1 MELSNIQPLNKGK
14 PDKGKPDKGQPDTGQ
29 PPTDILLDGE
39 NLIPSNLLPLLPK
52 MALTMADRGHEEAA
66 RSLQLLAASLNSET
80 ISGSPEM
87 LAETTLGFL
96 LRLLQA
102 TLKSNG
108 NPEVVWRLLAEK
120 PGKITFHFVQVLR
133 SWATL
138 VLSVVP
144 LQEAAIIG
152 SILVEFGGF
161 IYGYKDGDETIN
173 IEIAIAAAET
183 VLPVFST
190 MESRHQW
197 ATLHNNLALAYSD
210 RLYGER
216 LENIPI
222 AYNHYDEAKRLFFQ
236 RQGFPTE
243 WISIFDNFT
252 EVLGENTSINKI
264 IPAIN
269 RDAA

>member
-1 MELSNIQPLNKGK
+1 MQPSNIEPLNKGQ
-14 PDKGKPDKGQPDTGQ
+14 PDKGQPDKGQ
-29 PPTDILLDGE
+29 PQADILPDGE
-39 NLIPSNLLPLLPK
+39 NLIPSNLLSLLPK

-66 RSLQLLAASLNSET
+66 RSLQLLAASLQSEN

-108 NPEVVWRLLAEK
+108 NPEFVWELLAEN

-133 SWATL
+133 SWGTL
-138 VLSVVP
+138 VLSVLP
-144 LQEAAIIG
+144 PQEAAILA
-152 SILVEFGGF
+152 SILVELGGF
-161 IYGYKDGDETIN
+161 VYSNKDGDETMN
-173 IEIAIAAAET
+173 LEIAIATAET

-190 MESRHQW
+190 SESRWQW

-210 RLYGER
+210 RLHGER

-222 AYNHYDEAKRLFFQ
+222 AYGHYDEAKRIFFQ
-236 RQGFPTE
+236 RQSFPRE
-243 WISIFDNFT
+243 WASIFDNFT
-252 EVLGENTSINKI
+252 KVVEENIGINNI
-264 IPAIN
+264 ISLP
-269 RDAA
+269 DKEAA

>member
-1 MELSNIQPLNKGK
+1 MKPSNIEPLNKGQ
-14 PDKGKPDKGQPDTGQ
+14 PDQGQPDQGQ
-29 PPTDILLDGE
+29 PPTDILPDGE

-52 MALTMADRGHEEAA
+52 MALTMANQGHEETA
-66 RSLQLLAASLNSET
+66 RSLQLLAASLQSES

-133 SWATL
+133 SWGTL

-144 LQEAAIIG
+144 PQEAAIIG

-161 IYGYKDGDETIN
+161 IYRYKDGDETIN

-190 MESRHQW
+190 RESRRQW

-222 AYNHYDEAKRLFFQ
+222 PYKHYDEAKRSFFQ

-252 EVLGENTSINKI
+252 EVMGENTSINKI
-264 IPAIN
+264 IPPIN

>member
-1 MELSNIQPLNKGK
+1 MEASNIQTFNKGK
-14 PDKGKPDKGQPDTGQ
+14 PDKGKPDKGKPDKGQ
-29 PPTDILLDGE
+29 TPTDILLEGE
-39 NLIPSNLLPLLPK
+39 NLIPANLVPLLPK

-108 NPEVVWRLLAEK
+108 NPKIVWGLLGEK

-133 SWATL
+133 SWGTL
-138 VLSVVP
+138 VLSGVP
-144 LQEAAIIG
+144 PKEAAIIG
-152 SILVEFGGF
+152 NILVEFGGF
-161 IYGYKDGDETIN
+161 VYGYKDGDETMN

-190 MESRHQW
+190 RESRCQW

-222 AYNHYDEAKRLFFQ
+222 AYSHYDEAKRLFFQ
-236 RQGFPTE
+236 RQGFPKE
-243 WISIFDNFT
+243 WISIFDNST
-252 EVLGENTSINKI
+252 EVMGENTSINKI
-264 IPAIN
+264 IPPIN